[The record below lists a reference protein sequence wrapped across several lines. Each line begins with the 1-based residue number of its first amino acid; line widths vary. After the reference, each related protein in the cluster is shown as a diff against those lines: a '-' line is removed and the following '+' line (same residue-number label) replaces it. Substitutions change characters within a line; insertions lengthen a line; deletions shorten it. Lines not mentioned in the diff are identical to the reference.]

1 MVELELLL
9 RRPPRI
15 GIYVAREHRRAPEV
29 GLKTLTTGAFAHSE
43 ASIELFEGFGFE
55 VWARFPRVADLDG
68 VERGLVVMDLRLGGP
83 GPKAQPG

>member
-29 GLKTLTTGAFAHSE
+29 GLKTLTTGAFAHNE

-55 VWARFPRVADLDG
+55 VWPASRGSPILTAWRVAWL
-68 VERGLVVMDLRLGGP
+68 
-83 GPKAQPG
+83 